1 MKNFKQQL
9 DREMGPVEK
18 RFTPAM
24 QERIMQ
30 KINEPTPKKMAWPYV
45 MTMVATTI
53 MMLLLSVLIMFPA
66 TQPASTATSPL
77 AAPIKSFH
85 INSEPEE
92 DFFVSTSLFSLGT
105 PIVLNKEKI
114 AMMQMLLSH
123 AQKTDD
129 KIDEETLYADITVA
143 YDTGKERS
151 LRLYSED
158 DAHYLLYDVHTHETF
173 AGVSPKSLD
182 EFIDTHMPFEYIFI
196 LLGLFFLLLFVANRI
211 VSKRF
216 GIVKRKE
223 KSVSKKQNR
232 VFLTLS
238 LCMTFYTTLS
248 IEKNIFV
255 YLIAY
260 GIFLAI
266 DFYFEYRYAHEERQ
280 YILSISSSIMMCLF
294 FVTFYIIHLFL

>member
-66 TQPASTATSPL
+66 KQPASTATSPL

-238 LCMTFYTTLS
+238 LCMSFYTTLS

>member
-9 DREMGPVEK
+9 DHEMGPVEK

-77 AAPIKSFH
+77 AAPVKSFH

-173 AGVSPKSLD
+173 VGVSPKSLD

-238 LCMTFYTTLS
+238 LCMSFYTTLS

>member
-9 DREMGPVEK
+9 DHEMGPVEK

-238 LCMTFYTTLS
+238 LCMSFYTTLS

>member
-9 DREMGPVEK
+9 DHEMGPVEK

-151 LRLYSED
+151 LRLYSQD